1 MMEHLVRVYNEK
13 DRRTLEWL
21 RQRVADAAIT
31 VAVEQCGRSG
41 KPYLSAL
48 CRYLGVRAPSFTP
61 LARHTPSPIAEQSL
75 AAIRS
80 ILAAQ
85 TSSTV
90 ATFNALH

>member
-1 MMEHLVRVYNEK
+1 MEHPVRVYNEK

-21 RQRVADAAIT
+21 RQKVGDAAIT
-31 VAVEQCGRSG
+31 VAAKQCGRSG

-48 CRYLGVRAPSFTP
+48 CRYLGVRAPSFP
-61 LARHTPSPIAEQSL
+61 PPPRHTPSPIAEQSL

-90 ATFNALH
+90 ATLNAFH